1 VPSPPRQVNLCTRL
15 SIHIISPCTYTRAR
29 ARTHTHTHTT
39 LPSRTSSHRTECHPP
54 APGESMYT
62 TIYPHHLS
70 MHIYACARTHTL
82 LAAALVQAGGVPT
95 GRSAISPASGESTFP
110 STRLSIYPYHL
121 SMHVY
126 ARARTHTH
134 YLPPLT
140 SSRVPT
146 GVPSPPRQVN
156 RSVHLHDYLSIYL
169 ISG

>member
-70 MHIYACARTHTL
+70 MHIYACARTHT
-82 LAAALVQAGGVPT
+82 
-95 GRSAISPASGESTFP
+95 
-110 STRLSIYPYHL
+110 
-121 SMHVY
+121 
-126 ARARTHTH
+126 H
-134 YLPPLT
+134 YSPPL
-140 SSRVPT
+140 SSRQEVFPQD
-146 GVPSPPRQVN
+146 GVPSPPRQVS
-156 RSVHLHDYLSIYL
+156 RPFHLHDYLSIHI
-169 ISG
+169 ISPCTYTRARAHTHTTCRLSRPHVFPPECHRLRAR